1 MEKTILF
8 DPPVE
13 ITGEKP
19 LDKIVMREPKVADMR
34 AVDRMEGG
42 ELDKEVA
49 MIARLTGINIEDLD
63 GFSARQ
69 YQQLQKEYAA
79 FFDVAG
85 QETGRKSGASA

>member
-1 MEKTILF
+1 MEKTISF
-8 DPPVE
+8 DLPVE

-69 YQQLQKEYAA
+69 YRKLQKEYAA